1 MQLQEAMSLLEDF
14 TDQYIN
20 FSKSHKG
27 ELGVGEVKAV
37 TESVFRMAVAFE
49 EFALNYGKYHLSGT
63 EPSKTIVRR
72 KMGKLKY
79 NPTLD
84 S

>member
-1 MQLQEAMSLLEDF
+1 MLEDF

-49 EFALNYGKYHLSGT
+49 KFALNYGKYHLSGT
-63 EPSKTIVRR
+63 EPSKTIVRQ

>member
-1 MQLQEAMSLLEDF
+1 MLEDF
-14 TDQYIN
+14 TDRYIN

-37 TESVFRMAVAFE
+37 TESVFRVAVAFE
-49 EFALNYGKYHLSGT
+49 EFAFNYGKYHLSGR
-63 EPSKTIVRR
+63 EPSKTIVRQ